1 MLASSVPVGPTRKDL
16 HNACTQNPFDF
27 QSVPLKGL
35 CAKSSAHK
43 TIVLCASR
51 PCMRVSR
58 GVKQTVV
65 IYARVSTDKQT
76 TDSQL
81 ASLRE
86 YCARHDWQDV
96 QVITDTIS
104 GSKSSRKGLD
114 ALMKAVRAGKVA
126 VVLSYN
132 LDRLG
137 RSLSH
142 LMLLLGEFAAHKV
155 ALIVPGQ
162 GINTSSS
169 NPASALLLN
178 MLGAIAQFE
187 HSIIVERVNAGLAA
201 ARRRG
206 IKLGRPATLD
216 AHRENV
222 ARLRA
227 KGMTGRAIAKE
238 IGIPSS
244 SVFKLLRE
252 RQKCRR
258 SQAS

>member
-1 MLASSVPVGPTRKDL
+1 MCVS
-16 HNACTQNPFDF
+16 
-27 QSVPLKGL
+27 KG
-35 CAKSSAHK
+35 
-43 TIVLCASR
+43 VE
-51 PCMRVSR
+51 
-58 GVKQTVV
+58 QTVV
-65 IYARVSTDKQT
+65 IYTRVSTDKQT

-81 ASLRE
+81 ASLRQ
-86 YCARHDWQDV
+86 YAARQGWEDV

-104 GSKSSRKGLD
+104 GAKTSRKGLD
-114 ALMKAVRAGKVA
+114 TLMKAVRAGKID
-126 VVLSYN
+126 VVLCYN

-142 LMLLLGEFAAHKV
+142 LVQLLGEFAAQKV

-206 IKLGRPATLD
+206 VKLGRPETLS
-216 AHRENV
+216 AHRKDV

-227 KGMTGRAIAKE
+227 KGHTGRAIAKE
-238 IGIPSS
+238 LRIPSS
-244 SVFKLLRE
+244 SVFKIIAGL
-252 RQKCRR
+252 
-258 SQAS
+258 